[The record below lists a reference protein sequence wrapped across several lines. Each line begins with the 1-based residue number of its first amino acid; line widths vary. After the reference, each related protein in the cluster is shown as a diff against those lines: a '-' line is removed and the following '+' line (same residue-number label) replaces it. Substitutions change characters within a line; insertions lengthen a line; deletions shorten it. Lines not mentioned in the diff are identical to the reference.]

1 MPASVQCMCIL
12 GAIYTCRYIMM
23 PNALSKETAYHDSQK
38 DITWWGNLYPSVPQ
52 KDYQDVPYS
61 KVWSALMCSYCQVLG
76 TRSVVKSSVGQW
88 AHLLASLLHFF
99 YHLCPPILAKL
110 FLLCFSFFPP
120 KYCVVWASQFF
131 RAFVFYTKG
140 SIMLEHKMASLYT
153 LAFVDAFCNRM
164 CYGKFL
170 WKSLS
175 SE

>member
-1 MPASVQCMCIL
+1 M
-12 GAIYTCRYIMM
+12 
-23 PNALSKETAYHDSQK
+23 
-38 DITWWGNLYPSVPQ
+38 YPSVPQ

-110 FLLCFSFFPP
+110 FELCFSFFPS
-120 KYCVVWASQFF
+120 KILCGVSL
-131 RAFVFYTKG
+131 
-140 SIMLEHKMASLYT
+140 SIFSGIHVLYKRLYHAGAQDGIIVESLYT
-153 LAFVDAFCNRM
+153 LAFLDAFCNRM
-164 CYGKFL
+164 CYGKVL